1 MTGSALFFVLCGV
14 TAVTTKLMNLLF
26 ALDQPK
32 RHRRVAAR

>member
-1 MTGSALFFVLCGV
+1 MTGTAFFFVLCGV

-32 RHRRVAAR
+32 RRRRAAAR

>member
-1 MTGSALFFVLCGV
+1 MTGTAFFFVLCGV

-32 RHRRVAAR
+32 RSRSAAAR